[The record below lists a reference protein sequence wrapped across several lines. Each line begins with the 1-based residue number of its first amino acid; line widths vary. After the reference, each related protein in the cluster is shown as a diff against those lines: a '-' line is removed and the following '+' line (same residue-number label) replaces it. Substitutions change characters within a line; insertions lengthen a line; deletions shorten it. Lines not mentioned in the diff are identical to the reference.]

1 MNFICPNVYETDIK
15 RINDEH
21 WFYFSFFTLIFKVLI
36 FYIKKKQ
43 SVRIACICIGL
54 HFAYFLL
61 NKRKSFFRDLKDN

>member
-36 FYIKKKQ
+36 FYIKKTKRQTCMHVYWASLCLFSIKQ
-43 SVRIACICIGL
+43 AKV
-54 HFAYFLL
+54 FLQ
-61 NKRKSFFRDLKDN
+61 RPQR

>member
-36 FYIKKKQ
+36 FYIKKNKA
-43 SVRIACICIGL
+43 SEL
-54 HFAYFLL
+54 HAFVLGFTLPIFY
-61 NKRKSFFRDLKDN
+61 

>member
-36 FYIKKKQ
+36 FYIKKNKA
-43 SVRIACICIGL
+43 SDLHACVLCFTLPI
-54 HFAYFLL
+54 FY
-61 NKRKSFFRDLKDN
+61 

>member
-36 FYIKKKQ
+36 FYIKKKT
-43 SVRIACICIGL
+43 
-54 HFAYFLL
+54 
-61 NKRKSFFRDLKDN
+61 KRQNCMHLYWASLCLFSIK